1 MNDVL
6 DVVADV
12 LETTQDKVA
21 LKVRK
26 RQEGSSQYQ
35 KQDQKGHKI
44 TVQENGLKFIV
55 NLYDYIDTGLFLD
68 HRNTR
73 QLIRA
78 MAGKRSFL
86 NLFAY
91 TGSVTVYAAA
101 GGAST
106 TTTVDM
112 SNTYLDWA
120 RENLSLNGYSGDRH
134 RFIREDCLKW
144 LQQAIEEKRKY
155 QLIFIDPP
163 TFSNSKKMST
173 SLDIS
178 RDHVALLSGCLALL
192 AEDGQI
198 VFSTNARNFKLDESL
213 REDCYLKE
221 ITGITTTEDFRRK
234 PLHRSWIL
242 AKQESALKIPTL

>member
-1 MNDVL
+1 M
-6 DVVADV
+6 
-12 LETTQDKVA
+12 
-21 LKVRK
+21 
-26 RQEGSSQYQ
+26 
-35 KQDQKGHKI
+35 
-44 TVQENGLKFIV
+44 KFIV
-55 NLYDYIDTGLFLD
+55 NLYDYLDTGLFLD

-73 QLIRA
+73 QLIRL
-78 MAGKRSFL
+78 MAAKRSFL

-134 RFIREDCLKW
+134 RFVREDCLKW
-144 LQQAIEEKRKY
+144 LQQAIDEKRKY

-173 SLDIS
+173 SLDIV

-192 AEDGQI
+192 TEDGQI

-213 REDCYLKE
+213 GEDCYLKE
-221 ITGITTTEDFRRK
+221 ITGITMTEDFRRK
-234 PLHRSWIL
+234 PLHRCWLL
-242 AKQESALKIPTL
+242 AKQESALKIPQL